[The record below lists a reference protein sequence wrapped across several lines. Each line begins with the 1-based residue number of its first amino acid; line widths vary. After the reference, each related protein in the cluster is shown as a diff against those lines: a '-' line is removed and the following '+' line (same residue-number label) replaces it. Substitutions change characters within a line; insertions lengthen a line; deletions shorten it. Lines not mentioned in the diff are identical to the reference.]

1 MSGPKNPPVSGPTI
15 LVTLGRLPKALD
27 VARSFASSGCRVVV
41 AEPFSRHLAG
51 ASQSV
56 AKSVVVRPPTA
67 GKRAYL
73 EDLARVVRE
82 EGVDLVIPISEETMH
97 VTFLRDLLPA
107 GVTIFAPPPE
117 TLLPL
122 HDKYGFTRLC
132 AAYGVRAPETYL
144 LGTPEALDLAARVK
158 VVVKPIH
165 SCGGRGVQMLP
176 AGTALADDGVPR
188 VVQRFVDG
196 EIYSSCAI
204 AHGGRIVGNIIYRGR
219 MFSGSVAILFERV
232 EEARISDWIARFV
245 AASGHTGFISFD
257 LILDAEGEVWGI
269 ECNPR
274 TTSGIHFFDN
284 PAIARAVLEGLPA
297 APRAERQLQQFYSVL
312 TELSGV
318 MFRRGYFSVLRKLLG
333 TRDVTWSW
341 RDPMPALSMI
351 WTTWPIIR
359 LSIEKGVPFSEVATL
374 DVGWFEGETPSS

>member
-1 MSGPKNPPVSGPTI
+1 MSAPTI
-15 LVTLGRLPKALD
+15 LITLGRLPKALD
-27 VARSFASSGCRVVV
+27 VARSFSSLGCKVVV
-41 AEPFSRHLAG
+41 AEPFGRHLAG
-51 ASQSV
+51 ASRSV
-56 AKSVVVRPPTA
+56 SKSVVVRPPIA

-97 VTFLRDLLPA
+97 VTFLRDLVPET
-107 GVTIFAPPPE
+107 VMIFTPPPE

-122 HDKYGFTRLC
+122 YDKFGFTRLC

-144 LGTPEALDLAARVK
+144 LGTPEAFDLAARAK

-165 SCGGRGVQMLP
+165 SCGGRGVRILP
-176 AGTALADDGVPR
+176 AGSALAEDGIPC

-204 AHGGRIVGNIIYRGR
+204 AQDGRILGNIIYRGK
-219 MFSGSVAILFERV
+219 MFLGSVAIIFERV
-232 EEARISDWIARFV
+232 EEPRISDWIARFV

-274 TTSGIHFFDN
+274 TTSGLHFFDN
-284 PAIARAVLEGLPA
+284 QAIARAVLEGLPA
-297 APRAERQLQQFYSVL
+297 APRAETQLQQFYSVL
-312 TELSGV
+312 TVLSGV
-318 MFRRGYFSVLRKLLG
+318 MFRRGYFSVMRQLLG
-333 TRDVTWSW
+333 TCDVTWCW

-359 LSIEKGVPFSEVATL
+359 LSIERGVPFSEVATL
-374 DVGWFEGETPSS
+374 DVGWFEGEIPFP